1 MKENLNDVDPFLSN
15 NSTRFIKY
23 NIDKVVN
30 NQVKKPSLSLDK
42 HRKTLDDERINNG
55 NITESKYH
63 NYQKKFIWYFIQ

>member
-1 MKENLNDVDPFLSN
+1 MKENLNDVETFLSVE
-15 NSTRFIKY
+15 TRFIKY